1 MKELKCVKEMVE
13 EELEECRRELEMK
26 REEVESLKK
35 RMVSYEEV
43 DQLLVEKD
51 DEIAR
56 LDKRLT

>member
-51 DEIAR
+51 EEIAR